1 MPTQEFLTEEQEKHI
16 TDAIARAEN
25 QTSGE
30 IRVHIEHHCNTEPLD
45 RAAAVFHDL
54 GMDETELQ
62 NGVIIYIASEDHKAA
77 VFAGKGI
84 YGQVESGYWNDVL
97 NILLSHFK
105 KGSYEEGIVKAVE
118 VVGNKLTELYPFKRG
133 DVNELTDEISYN
145 ENREE

>member
-1 MPTQEFLTEEQEKHI
+1 MPTEAFLTEEQEQHI

-30 IRVHIEHHCNTEPLD
+30 IRVHIEHHCKSEPLD

-54 GMDETELQ
+54 GMNETEQQ

-84 YGQVESGYWNDVL
+84 HSQVESNYWNDVL
-97 NILLSHFK
+97 DILLNHFK
-105 KGSYEEGIVKAVE
+105 KGSFEEGIVKAVE
-118 VVGNKLTELYPFKRG
+118 EVGNKLTELYPYKRG